1 MGTTIFPEAAPSPIK
16 SIQRGVTTSATTVT
30 ITAVNPAK
38 AFVTSFSDASSGN
51 VSGSFTQSP
60 NGNPGYANPINFGTD
75 WAAKSFGAYLQSGTQ
90 LVTTGPVRW
99 QVIEYA

>member
-1 MGTTIFPEAAPSPIK
+1 MGIDVIGGSPASPIK
-16 SIQRGVTTSATTVT
+16 SIQRGVTTGATTVT

-38 AFVTSFSDASSGN
+38 AFVTSFSDASTGN
-51 VSGSFTQSP
+51 VGTNWQSSPTGSPVLVNAIT
-60 NGNPGYANPINFGTD
+60 FGTD
-75 WAAKSFGAYLQSGTQ
+75 WAAKTFGAYLQSGTE